1 MVEQRPKTRARRARP
16 RGSGCGATCSR
27 SCSIRRLPTSHSSRE
42 SLLKVS
48 DGGAEAEDTGAEGE
62 AKRKRLRSN
71 VLKELLN
78 TETTYFTQLKKVVAK
93 GKRWWS
99 RGRRHGRGGRGQ
111 EEAAAEQRAQG
122 AAQYGDYLLH
132 TAQESRC

>member
-27 SCSIRRLPTSHSSRE
+27 SCSIRRLPTSHSSRK

-78 TETTYFTQLKKVVAK
+78 TETTYFTQLKTLDFSFIQLLKNRKDLRV
-93 GKRWWS
+93 
-99 RGRRHGRGGRGQ
+99 
-111 EEAAAEQRAQG
+111 RAR
-122 AAQYGDYLLH
+122 
-132 TAQESRC
+132 T